1 MGSGN
6 WIVDNL
12 NSALEMWNGR
22 LAEIWQLISTS
33 PESFKGGGV
42 WNVIVNINDGLKAVG
57 YALLVLFFV
66 MGVVKTCGSFTEMKK
81 PEVAFKCFIR
91 FVLAQA
97 AVSWGMELMTGAF
110 RVAQGMVT
118 TIMDSSG
125 LTAMSATTLPD
136 ELVAVTYGMEL
147 MTALFSI
154 AQGAIQTIMGASG
167 LSAMEASTLP
177 AEIALTIEDVGLLE
191 SIPLWAV
198 TLLGSLFIW
207 VLSLVMILTVYGRFF
222 KLYIATAIAP
232 IPLASFAGQPSS
244 SIGVAFLKSYAA
256 ICLEGCVIVLACV
269 IFSAFASSP
278 PTIADDTL
286 AAATIVWNYVGELIF
301 NMLVLVGAVKMA
313 DRVVRE
319 MMGL

>member
-66 MGVVKTCGSFTEMKK
+66 MGVVKTCGSFIEMKK

-136 ELVAVTYGMEL
+136 ELVSV
-147 MTALFSI
+147 
-154 AQGAIQTIMGASG
+154 
-167 LSAMEASTLP
+167 
-177 AEIALTIEDVGLLE
+177 IEDVGFID

-198 TLLGSLFIW
+198 TLLG
-207 VLSLVMILTVYGRFF
+207 
-222 KLYIATAIAP
+222 
-232 IPLASFAGQPSS
+232 
-244 SIGVAFLKSYAA
+244 AA

-278 PTIADDTL
+278 PAIADDTL

-301 NMLVLVGAVKMA
+301 NMLVLVGAIKMS
-313 DRVVRE
+313 DRIIRE
-319 MMGL
+319 LMGLG

>member
-22 LAEIWQLISTS
+22 LGEIWQLISTS

-136 ELVAVTYGMEL
+136 
-147 MTALFSI
+147 
-154 AQGAIQTIMGASG
+154 
-167 LSAMEASTLP
+167 
-177 AEIALTIEDVGLLE
+177 D
-191 SIPLWAV
+191 W
-198 TLLGSLFIW
+198 
-207 VLSLVMILTVYGRFF
+207 
-222 KLYIATAIAP
+222 
-232 IPLASFAGQPSS
+232 
-244 SIGVAFLKSYAA
+244 
-256 ICLEGCVIVLACV
+256 
-269 IFSAFASSP
+269 
-278 PTIADDTL
+278 
-286 AAATIVWNYVGELIF
+286 
-301 NMLVLVGAVKMA
+301 
-313 DRVVRE
+313 
-319 MMGL
+319 